1 MNKFEEADIL
11 SKLNSKIKSESFN
24 SLRDYKPI
32 DDDLPPSEYAQHG
45 YVKGQ
50 QELLEWLLEKDILTV
65 YNFEKLLW

>member
-11 SKLNSKIKSESFN
+11 SKVNLKIKSESFN
-24 SLRDYKPI
+24 SLCEYNPM

-50 QELLEWLLEKDILTV
+50 QELLEWLLEKGILTV
-65 YNFEKLLW
+65 YDFKKLL